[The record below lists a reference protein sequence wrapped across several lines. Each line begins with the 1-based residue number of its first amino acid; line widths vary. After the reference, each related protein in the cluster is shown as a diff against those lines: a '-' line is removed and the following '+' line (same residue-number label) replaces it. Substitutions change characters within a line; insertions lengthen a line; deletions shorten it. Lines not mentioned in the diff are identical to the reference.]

1 MKPPRSSG
9 HHGPPPGH
17 PAPDAP
23 GDPGF
28 KIVSWN
34 LLRTVGASL
43 DDVVALIARE
53 QPDLMLMQEATS
65 RFNDLP
71 ARLGGHY
78 AWAPLPGRIH
88 GLGMWSPKPWREVPS
103 VRPLPPGSLVQRVC
117 QIVEIGDVGIANVHL
132 SHGQRLNRR
141 QLRAIALH
149 LPERAAVLGDFNLV
163 GPCLLPGFR
172 DVGPRRPTH
181 MMGELV
187 PVRLDRCLARGLA
200 CAEARVLPRTTSDHR
215 PIAVRLVRAEEQ
227 APRHAVRYRAAADGV
242 RRRAASLAGFGRRG
256 RGASASPAGDAP

>member
-1 MKPPRSSG
+1 MERAGAFMRSSR
-9 HHGPPPGH
+9 
-17 PAPDAP
+17 APKAIDAP
-23 GDPGF
+23 NGAATEALPLAAGL

-43 DDVVALIARE
+43 DDVEALIARE
-53 QPDLMLMQEATS
+53 TPDLMLMQEATS
-65 RFNDLP
+65 RFNDLTG
-71 ARLGGHY
+71 RIGGHY

-88 GLGMWSPKPWREVPS
+88 GLGMWSPHPWHAVPS
-103 VRPLPPGSLVQRVC
+103 VRSLPPGSLIQRVC
-117 QIVEIGDVGIANVHL
+117 QIVEIGGFGIANVHL

-141 QLRAIALH
+141 QLRAIAQH

-163 GPCLLPGFR
+163 GPCLIRGFR

-181 MMGELV
+181 MMGEIV

-215 PIAVRLVRAEEQ
+215 PIAVRLVEADLE
-227 APRHAVRYRAAADGV
+227 APATPFRYRAAAAGV
-242 RRRAASLAGFGRRG
+242 RRRAAALAGFGP
-256 RGASASPAGDAP
+256 GAP

>member
-9 HHGPPPGH
+9 QL
-17 PAPDAP
+17 
-23 GDPGF
+23 GDPAERASWDSGL

-43 DDVVALIARE
+43 DDVMALIARE
-53 QPDLMLMQEATS
+53 APDLMLMQEATS

-71 ARLGGHY
+71 SRIGGHY

-88 GLGMWSPKPWREVPS
+88 GLGMWSPTAWRETPS

-117 QIVEIGDVGIANVHL
+117 QIVEIGGFGIANVHL

-163 GPCLLPGFR
+163 GPCLIRGFR

-181 MMGELV
+181 MMGEIV

-200 CAEARVLPRTTSDHR
+200 CEEARVLPRTTSDHR
-215 PIAVRLVRAEEQ
+215 PIAVRLVRAEDE
-227 APRHAVRYRAAADGV
+227 APRRLVRYREAADGV
-242 RRRAASLAGFGRRG
+242 RRRAASLAGFAR
-256 RGASASPAGDAP
+256 

>member
-1 MKPPRSSG
+1 MKPPRLT
-9 HHGPPPGH
+9 GPEVSPLS
-17 PAPDAP
+17 ATAEAP
-23 GDPGF
+23 GTPPTL

-43 DDVVALIARE
+43 ADVEALIARE
-53 QPDLMLMQEATS
+53 TPDLMLMQEATS

-71 ARLGGHY
+71 ERIGGHY

-88 GLGMWSPKPWREVPS
+88 GLAMWSPLPWRAVPS
-103 VRPLPPGSLVQRVC
+103 VRPLPPGSLIQRVC
-117 QIVEIGDVGIANVHL
+117 QIVEIGDFGIANVHL

-163 GPCLLPGFR
+163 GPCLIRGFR

-181 MMGELV
+181 MMGEIV
-187 PVRLDRCLARGLA
+187 PVRLDRCLVRGLA
-200 CAEARVLPRTTSDHR
+200 CEDARVLPRTTSDHR
-215 PIAVRLVRAEEQ
+215 PIAVRLAAADVE
-227 APRHAVRYRAAADGV
+227 APRPLVRYRAAAAGV
-242 RRRAASLAGFGRRG
+242 RRRAASLAGFGR
-256 RGASASPAGDAP
+256 

>member
-1 MKPPRSSG
+1 MTPPRSSS
-9 HHGPPPGH
+9 HHDH
-17 PAPDAP
+17 PAGHTPR
-23 GDPGF
+23 DPGL
-28 KIVSWN
+28 KVVSWN

-53 QPDLMLMQEATS
+53 APDLMLMQEATS

-71 ARLGGHY
+71 SRIGGHY

-88 GLGMWSPKPWREVPS
+88 GLGMWSPTAWGETPS
-103 VRPLPPGSLVQRVC
+103 VTPLPPGSLVQRVC
-117 QIVEIGDVGIANVHL
+117 QIVEVGGFGIANVHL

-163 GPCLLPGFR
+163 GPCLIRGFR

-181 MMGELV
+181 MMGEIV

-200 CAEARVLPRTTSDHR
+200 CEDARVLPRTTSDHR
-215 PIAVRLVRAEEQ
+215 PIAVRLVPSEED
-227 APRHAVRYRAAADGV
+227 APRHTTPGRPAMKRSFTVRLRT
-242 RRRAASLAGFGRRG
+242 GFGSRVEHVG
-256 RGASASPAGDAP
+256 NSATCFDQI